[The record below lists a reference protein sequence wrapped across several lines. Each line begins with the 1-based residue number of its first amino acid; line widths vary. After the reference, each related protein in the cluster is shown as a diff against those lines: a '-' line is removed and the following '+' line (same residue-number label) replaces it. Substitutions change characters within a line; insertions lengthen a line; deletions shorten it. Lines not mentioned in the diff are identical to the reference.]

1 MLNCDLTSTN
11 LTLLDPFDTRHFQE
25 SQYTDVYHVSLRSSK
40 TDRTQLLV
48 DNGNKSIHTTNG
60 GVVPLCDNNK
70 ETDNITS
77 SYSIEIEEDSDDKG
91 QLLQTIDDDKG
102 HLPLDPKQDTADSA
116 AHQGNWQK

>member
-1 MLNCDLTSTN
+1 ML
-11 LTLLDPFDTRHFQE
+11 
-25 SQYTDVYHVSLRSSK
+25 
-40 TDRTQLLV
+40 
-48 DNGNKSIHTTNG
+48 DNGNKSIHTTN

-77 SYSIEIEEDSDDKG
+77 SSIEIEEGGDDKG

-102 HLPLDPKQDTADSA
+102 HSPLDPKQDTADSA